1 METISE
7 PVRRRLSNPD
17 APQSIRAAF
26 ARSQGRF
33 TDLQPVALYR
43 PAVCS
48 G

>member
-7 PVRRRLSNPD
+7 PLRRRPSNPD

-26 ARSQGRF
+26 DFQGRF
-33 TDLQPVALYR
+33 ADLQPVALYR